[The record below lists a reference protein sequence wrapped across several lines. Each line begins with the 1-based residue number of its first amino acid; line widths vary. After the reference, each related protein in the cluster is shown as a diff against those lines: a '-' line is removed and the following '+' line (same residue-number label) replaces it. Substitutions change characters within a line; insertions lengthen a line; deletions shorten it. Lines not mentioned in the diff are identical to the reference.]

1 MTDGKAYTRDM
12 YKTDK
17 KETHSAS
24 PSVASSFEQP
34 SCRIIDGVPLAK
46 STQKMADLPA
56 LLRFYNR
63 KHDPFTRTR
72 FGADLQGDKKETHSA
87 SPSVASSFE
96 QPSCRIIDGVP
107 LAKAVFLHPNEIRS

>member
-1 MTDGKAYTRDM
+1 M

-46 STQKMADLPA
+46 
-56 LLRFYNR
+56 
-63 KHDPFTRTR
+63 
-72 FGADLQGDKKETHSA
+72 
-87 SPSVASSFE
+87 
-96 QPSCRIIDGVP
+96 
-107 LAKAVFLHPNEIRS
+107 AVFENATLCTLKVSSESRSGEGIVLTIVKAQQSRQVCHFLR